1 MSERVSI
8 KREAEVACE
17 IHDLTYRGKQVPAGH
32 ARALAALLNAR
43 GLLAPESSD
52 LVRCPKCGGPDPF
65 HDPACVVHPDL
76 IQDHNEQE
84 QR

>member
-43 GLLAPESSD
+43 GLLAPESA
-52 LVRCPKCGGPDPF
+52 DPVQGDAKLRENSGDTDAPEN
-65 HDPACVVHPDL
+65 HE
-76 IQDHNEQE
+76 NGRSE
-84 QR
+84 R